1 MSVLIQKDQVSFISD
16 QYAIADSIPAGIY
29 TINYNS
35 FTNEFYLVRQKDKFL
50 MPKDLYPVKQKELQY
65 VKHAVK
71 NTDRNI
77 GLLLNGVKG
86 TGKTLFA
93 DQICNELE
101 CPILLVENM
110 GKDINMELIK
120 FISSSIKQDCIF
132 FFDEF
137 EKKFNK
143 EEQQFLLSVID
154 GTHNTVNKKMFLF
167 TCNSLNVDEN
177 LLGRLSRVA
186 YTLNFGYIND
196 MNEIREYFKSRL
208 TDLTEEQI
216 GFITDYAMSKKNRTI
231 DTFSYII
238 KEVRLCGFEAFKE
251 IGSEIMNLEN
261 IIIAAHAYT
270 TKYDTY
276 LPSNGDIINEI
287 VKMSLTE
294 WSRLCDSRFD
304 RYKISENINKLSD
317 EIDLEE
323 DKEDDKI
330 DKVKVNKLREKMS
343 ELQRKMRL
351 LSEVDITTIYLR
363 NTEETLAVGM
373 LVADEESFKYDN
385 RVFRITELQRTEGFV
400 LFKAISLDED
410 ECIFCRIEETKS
422 MIPMAL
428 F

>member
-16 QYAIADSIPAGIY
+16 QYAIADAIPAGIY
-29 TINYNS
+29 TINHNS
-35 FTNEFYLVRQKDKFL
+35 FTGEFYLVRQKEKFI
-50 MPKDLYPVKQKELQY
+50 MPKDLYPVKQKELEY
-65 VKHAVK
+65 VKYAIK
-71 NTDRNI
+71 NTDKNI
-77 GLLLNGVKG
+77 GLLLNGIKG

-93 DQICNELE
+93 EQICNELE

-120 FISSSIKQDCIF
+120 FISSSVKQDCVF

-167 TCNSLNVDEN
+167 TCNELNVDEN

-196 MNEIREYFKSRL
+196 MNEIRAYFKSRL
-208 TDLTEEQI
+208 TELTDEQI
-216 GFITDYAMSKKNRTI
+216 GYITDYAMSKKNRTI

-261 IIIAAHAYT
+261 IIIAARAYI
-270 TKYDTY
+270 TKYDSY

-287 VKMSLTE
+287 AKMSLTD
-294 WSRLCDSRFD
+294 WSTLCDSRFD
-304 RYKISENINKLSD
+304 RYKISDTISRLND

-323 DKEDDKI
+323 EKEDDKV
-330 DKVKVNKLREKMS
+330 DKVKVQKLKEKVD
-343 ELQRKMRL
+343 ELQHKMRL
-351 LSEVDITTIYLR
+351 LSEVDLSTIYLR
-363 NTEETLAVGM
+363 NTEETLSVGM
-373 LVADEESFKYDN
+373 LISDEESFKYDH
-385 RVFRITELQRTEGFV
+385 RVFRITEIQRTEGFV
-400 LFKAISLDED
+400 LFKATALDED
-410 ECIFCRIEETKS
+410 ECIFVRIEETKS
-422 MIPMAL
+422 MVPLSI